1 MCLVYFSHF
10 VSDII
15 SSQIRVP
22 PLSAIVSICLT
33 PPPPFV
39 SHCQHLLYPPSPLR
53 QPLTAF
59 CKQPPALF
67 GRQLNWLVARKMFF
81 GNF

>member
-22 PLSAIVSICLT
+22 PLSANVSICLT

-39 SHCQHLLYPPSPLR
+39 SQCQHLPYPPLPPSSAIVSILQTPPPLR
-53 QPLTAF
+53 PLT
-59 CKQPPALF
+59 
-67 GRQLNWLVARKMFF
+67 
-81 GNF
+81 